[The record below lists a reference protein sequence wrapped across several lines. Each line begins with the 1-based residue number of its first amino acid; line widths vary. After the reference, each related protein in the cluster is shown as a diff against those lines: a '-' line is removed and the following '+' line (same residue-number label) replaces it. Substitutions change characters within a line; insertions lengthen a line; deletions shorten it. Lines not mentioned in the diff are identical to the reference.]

1 MNKYHYD
8 IFYVQQQQQAL
19 SIYYVFNTNE
29 WNKVSIS
36 EVFLKYA

>member
-1 MNKYHYD
+1 MT
-8 IFYVQQQQQAL
+8 FLYVQQQQQAL
-19 SIYYVFNTNE
+19 SIYDYIFNTNE